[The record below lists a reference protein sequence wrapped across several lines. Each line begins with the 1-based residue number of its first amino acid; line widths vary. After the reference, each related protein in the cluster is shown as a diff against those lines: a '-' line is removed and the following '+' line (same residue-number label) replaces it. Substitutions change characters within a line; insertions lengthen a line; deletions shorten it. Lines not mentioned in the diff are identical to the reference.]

1 MNQPTSE
8 TLLVWGVGAITG
20 QTISVD
26 GDE

>member
-8 TLLVWGVGAITG
+8 TLLVWGVGAIGG
-20 QTISVD
+20 QTTSVD